1 MDRPNPSN
9 PGSLD
14 DVLAHYGIRGMHWGK
29 RKAASIG
36 SKDPEAVSVYSS
48 PGKRLRTSGGSN
60 HPASD
65 DAKQAAVSRQTA
77 RQSTVD
83 ALSNKD
89 LQHLVGRLNL
99 EANYAKIA
107 LVPKQKSAG
116 RKFIE
121 KLLKDEG
128 SQFIVGKQ
136 GPMTKMVS
144 DIMTAQKTK
153 PKTAAKVATKTAA
166 AASVAYK
173 VRKSTPAEM
182 FGHTDL

>member
-1 MDRPNPSN
+1 MGRPNPSES
-9 PGSLD
+9 GSLD
-14 DVLAHYGIRGMHWGK
+14 DVLAHYGIPGMRWGK
-29 RKAASIG
+29 HKAASIG
-36 SKDPEAVSVYSS
+36 SRDPEAVSVYSS
-48 PGKRLRTSGGSN
+48 PGKRLRTTGGSN

-99 EANYAKIA
+99 EASYAKIA
-107 LVPKQKSAG
+107 LAPKPKSAG

-128 SQFIVGKQ
+128 SQLVVGKQ

-144 DIMTAQKTK
+144 DIMVAQKKTK
-153 PKTAAKVATKTAA
+153 FVGAH
-166 AASVAYK
+166 
-173 VRKSTPAEM
+173 RKK
-182 FGHTDL
+182 